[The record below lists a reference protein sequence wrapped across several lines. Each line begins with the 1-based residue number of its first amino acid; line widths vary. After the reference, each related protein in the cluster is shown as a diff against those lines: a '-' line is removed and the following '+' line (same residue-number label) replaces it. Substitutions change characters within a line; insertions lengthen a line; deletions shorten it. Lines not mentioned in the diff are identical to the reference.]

1 MVRAMAA
8 LLAVMPADDADRPAL
23 VECLRAALKA
33 RNPDFPARGVG
44 NVDSALEALLLVSAL
59 GEPMQREPAGAATP
73 EALAVLERHIAAG
86 IRAGKGPA
94 SPAVFGRYLE
104 YLSRR

>member
-1 MVRAMAA
+1 
-8 LLAVMPADDADRPAL
+8 
-23 VECLRAALKA
+23 
-33 RNPDFPARGVG
+33 
-44 NVDSALEALLLVSAL
+44 VDSALEALLLVSAL
-59 GEPMQREPAGAATP
+59 GEPMQRELAGTATP

-86 IRAGKGPA
+86 IRVGKGPA